1 MASRPRRAGGSAA
14 APRPSLE
21 DDTAEDVAEV
31 WQGSGKVGQVG
42 RACGI
47 AAGFRRRLRMGTG
60 PKGRIAVKQQILV
73 VEDDARIADL
83 IVKNLEAVGYACHAS
98 PDGGRALA
106 DYERLRPALVVLD
119 LGLGGLD
126 GLEVA
131 RRIRKE
137 SDVPILMVT
146 ARTGESDKLLGLEI
160 GADDY
165 VTKPFS
171 TAELVARV
179 RALLRR
185 STGTVRERTIELGG
199 LAIDPARRVVER
211 EGKPVPLSTLEFDLL
226 YFLASRPGRVFSRE
240 ALMQQVWGSDR
251 VVDDRSIDSLV
262 SRLRQKLEP
271 DTSQPRFIQTV
282 WGAGYR
288 FAEYER

>member
-1 MASRPRRAGGSAA
+1 
-14 APRPSLE
+14 
-21 DDTAEDVAEV
+21 V
-31 WQGSGKVGQVG
+31 
-42 RACGI
+42 
-47 AAGFRRRLRMGTG
+47 
-60 PKGRIAVKQQILV
+60 VKQQILV

-106 DYERLRPALVVLD
+106 DYERLKPALVVLD

-146 ARTGESDKLLGLEI
+146 ARSGESDKLLGLEI

-165 VTKPFS
+165 VTKPFGVR
-171 TAELVARV
+171 ELVARV

-185 STGTVRERTIELGG
+185 AEAPPEAVRRFGDLTIDTVAKRVTRADRLLDLKVGRILATGARIVAAANPGCLLQIGKG
-199 LAIDPARRVVER
+199 LRALKGQQLRHQQDQNAD
-211 EGKPVPLSTLEFDLL
+211 DLL
-226 YFLASRPGRVFSRE
+226 LHIPSLT
-240 ALMQQVWGSDR
+240 ALGT
-251 VVDDRSIDSLV
+251 SI
-262 SRLRQKLEP
+262 
-271 DTSQPRFIQTV
+271 
-282 WGAGYR
+282 
-288 FAEYER
+288 